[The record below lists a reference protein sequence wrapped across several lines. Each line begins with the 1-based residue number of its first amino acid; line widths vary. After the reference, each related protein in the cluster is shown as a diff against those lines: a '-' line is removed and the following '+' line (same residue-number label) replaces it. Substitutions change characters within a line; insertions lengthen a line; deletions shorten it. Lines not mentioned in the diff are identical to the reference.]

1 MSVARLVSHVLMW
14 PYVLAAAAASLHH
27 AVTAV
32 RRVAV
37 LNTNGVG
44 ANVAVGA
51 CVGTGVVVGASV
63 VVGTGVGSGV
73 GTPVGAHVGE
83 WEPPLPSNIPSVLTP
98 VRSQHST
105 WLNEEAPSNIRSM
118 LVTWLVSNED
128 KSPLNEEAPAN
139 ISSMFVTRLVSNEDK
154 S

>member
-1 MSVARLVSHVLMW
+1 MSVTRLVSHVLMW
-14 PYVLAAAAASLHH
+14 PYVLAAVVGSLHH

-32 RRVAV
+32 RRLAV

-51 CVGTGVVVGASV
+51 SVGTSVVGAGV
-63 VVGTGVGSGV
+63 VVGTGVGSSV
-73 GTPVGAHVGE
+73 GTSVGAHVGE
-83 WEPPLPSNIPSVLTP
+83 WEPPLPSNIASVLTP

-105 WLNEEAPSNIRSM
+105 WLNEEAYWNI
-118 LVTWLVSNED
+118 
-128 KSPLNEEAPAN
+128 P
-139 ISSMFVTRLVSNEDK
+139 SMFVTRLVSNEDK

>member
-1 MSVARLVSHVLMW
+1 MSATRLVSHVLMW

-32 RRVAV
+32 RRLAM

-51 CVGTGVVVGASV
+51 SVGTSVVVGAGVVVGTS
-63 VVGTGVGSGV
+63 
-73 GTPVGAHVGE
+73 VGAHVGE
-83 WEPPLPSNIPSVLTP
+83 WEPPLPSNIASVLTP

-105 WLNEEAPSNIRSM
+105 WLNEEAPLNIYPM
-118 LVTWLVSNED
+118 FVTWLVSNED
-128 KSPLNEEAPAN
+128 KSPLNEEAPLN
-139 ISSMFVTRLVSNEDK
+139 I
-154 S
+154 